1 MNFREAVLEIFKGD
15 DPGQVVWQPRIENW
29 YDVNKRQGTMPEK
42 YQGMT
47 LLEIYDDLE
56 CSPRPYLYGRPSP
69 EDLSDWEGLERAGGG
84 YCPQHV
90 PPVWTVRLEGGNIT
104 SEQEIDGN
112 ELIERWKTPKGNL
125 TRRWRI
131 SELSIV
137 PHVTDYPVKKVDQLK
152 ILEYILRHQK
162 VELHYDNYELVREKM
177 GDRAPLAIN
186 APRAPF
192 QMLILFYMNYQPGI
206 IALHRHPIEVESF
219 LKAAEEID
227 NRFYDMIKDSPIDI
241 VNFPDNVDGHFD
253 SPPLLEKYLL
263 PHWQHRTEELRK
275 AGKYTDVHWDGSIKP
290 ILRYTHDVGVDGF
303 EAFTPK
309 PQGDVTIEEMSQAL
323 SDDLILLDGVPATH
337 FLPSASVSTLK
348 ETVDQVIEEF
358 APKLI
363 LGISDEIPA
372 NGDIEKVRLVSEWVN
387 EYNSG

>member
-275 AGKYTDVHWDGSIKP
+275 AGKYTDVHWDGGIKP

-309 PQGDVTIEEMSQAL
+309 PQGDVTVEEMSQAL

>member
-309 PQGDVTIEEMSQAL
+309 PQGDVTVEEMSQAL

>member
-1 MNFREAVLEIFKGD
+1 MNFREAVLEIFKGN

-42 YQGMT
+42 YKGMT

-162 VELHYDNYELVREKM
+162 VEFHYDNYELVREKM

-309 PQGDVTIEEMSQAL
+309 PQGDVTVEEMSQAL

>member
-1 MNFREAVLEIFKGD
+1 MNFREAVLEIFKGN
-15 DPGQVVWQPRIENW
+15 DPGQIVWQPRIENW

-47 LLEIYDDLE
+47 LMEIYDDLE

-104 SEQEIDGN
+104 SEQDIDGN
-112 ELIERWKTPKGNL
+112 ELIERWETPKGNL

-137 PHVTDYPVKKVDQLK
+137 PHVTDYPVKEVEQLK

-162 VELHYDNYELVREKM
+162 VEFHYDNYELVRQKM

-192 QMLILFYMNYQPGI
+192 QMLILFYMNYEPGI
-206 IALHRHPIEVESF
+206 IALHRHTHEVESF

-227 NRFYDMIKDSPIDI
+227 NRFYEMMKDSPVDI
-241 VNFPDNVDGHFD
+241 INFPDNVDGHFD

-263 PHWQHRTEELRK
+263 PHWQRRTEELRK

-309 PQGDVTIEEMSQAL
+309 PQGDVTIEEMSEAL

-337 FLPSASVSTLK
+337 FLPSASVSALK
-348 ETVDQVIEEF
+348 ETIDQVIEEF

-372 NGDIEKVRLVSEWVN
+372 NGDIEKVRLVSEWIK
-387 EYNSG
+387 EYNAV

>member
-206 IALHRHPIEVESF
+206 IALHGHPNEVESF
-219 LKAAEEID
+219 LEAAEEID

-309 PQGDVTIEEMSQAL
+309 PQGDVTVEEMSQAL